1 VAVQHS
7 PELLFRRLQ
16 LLRRATK
23 TLFHDGRDDVYFIV
37 FHVVPGRVDNH
48 VLILKVEDDVWK
60 QKAELRYRAE
70 GADARSVRFS
80 AR

>member
-1 VAVQHS
+1 MAVQHT
-7 PELLFRRLQ
+7 PELLIRRLQ
-16 LLRRATK
+16 FLRRVTK
-23 TLFHDGRDDVYFIV
+23 TLFDDGRDDVYFIV
-37 FHVVPGRVDNH
+37 FHVEPGRMDNH

-70 GADARSVRFS
+70 GADARSVRFG